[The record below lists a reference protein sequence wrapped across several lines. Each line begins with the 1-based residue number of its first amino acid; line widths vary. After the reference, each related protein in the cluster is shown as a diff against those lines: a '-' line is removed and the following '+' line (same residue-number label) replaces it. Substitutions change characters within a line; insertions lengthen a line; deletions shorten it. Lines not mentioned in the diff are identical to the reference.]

1 VLEQRARSQ
10 GKEAAR
16 AAGAA
21 AFQAGV
27 LYDSHPQG
35 ITGSEL
41 LAWRAGY
48 VEAQAEARG
57 PRPVRDHA
65 DDLAALPAHRRVGR
79 ASLEGTQ
86 P

>member
-21 AFQAGV
+21 AFAAGQ
-27 LYDSHPQG
+27 LYDESPAG
-35 ITGSEL
+35 LGGSEL
-41 LAWRAGY
+41 LAWRAGFAA
-48 VEAQAEARG
+48 AQAEARG

-65 DDLAALPAHRRVGR
+65 DDLAALPAHRRLGR